1 MTKYSLGNLRMNK
14 TILLAACF
22 FSIFVTS
29 GCRGTIM
36 EPAPD
41 NFVCTDPN
49 SCADNTYKTSEF
61 QSVDPSADEN
71 EFVNYTKVAA
81 DYREY
86 GERTPRDQNIT
97 QAAAGNNLS
106 ASIPPSIE
114 DEVVDYEEEIKLTED
129 NGQSDE
135 AGMAAGED
143 PVEDWLAEEGK
154 TLKALLTEWSERA
167 GWRLIW
173 NSNRN
178 YTLTAGAMFRGRF
191 ADVSSA
197 LIRAFARARPAPIA
211 TFYKGNRVLVVE
223 TMEDENAY

>member
-29 GCRGTIM
+29 GCRGTLWNPRRTILY
-36 EPAPD
+36 APIP
-41 NFVCTDPN
+41 TAAPG
-49 SCADNTYKTSEF
+49 NTYQTSEF

-135 AGMAAGED
+135 AGM
-143 PVEDWLAEEGK
+143 
-154 TLKALLTEWSERA
+154 
-167 GWRLIW
+167 
-173 NSNRN
+173 
-178 YTLTAGAMFRGRF
+178 GRRRR
-191 ADVSSA
+191 S
-197 LIRAFARARPAPIA
+197 
-211 TFYKGNRVLVVE
+211 G
-223 TMEDENAY
+223 

>member
-49 SCADNTYKTSEF
+49 SCAGNTYQTSEF

-81 DYREY
+81 DYRPAT
-86 GERTPRDQNIT
+86 RTSRRPRQATTCPHPFRRALKTKLSIT
-97 QAAAGNNLS
+97 KRKLS
-106 ASIPPSIE
+106 
-114 DEVVDYEEEIKLTED
+114 
-129 NGQSDE
+129 
-135 AGMAAGED
+135 
-143 PVEDWLAEEGK
+143 
-154 TLKALLTEWSERA
+154 
-167 GWRLIW
+167 
-173 NSNRN
+173 
-178 YTLTAGAMFRGRF
+178 
-191 ADVSSA
+191 
-197 LIRAFARARPAPIA
+197 
-211 TFYKGNRVLVVE
+211 
-223 TMEDENAY
+223 